1 MKGEC
6 FLSIAS
12 VENPENW
19 REGGHKLRSL
29 LHPFLD
35 LMGTGFLHFSRER
48 SKEKQQPCQGE
59 PALTTPVTLGAAHDQ
74 DCNGAS
80 KLDLG

>member
-1 MKGEC
+1 MRGEC
-6 FLSIAS
+6 FISTAS

-19 REGGHKLRSL
+19 REVGHKLRSL

-35 LMGTGFLHFSRER
+35 PMGTGFFHFSREC

-59 PALTTPVTLGAAHDQ
+59 PALTTPVTVGAARGQ
-74 DCNGAS
+74 D
-80 KLDLG
+80 